1 MGCIRLDIL
10 EQDYKRSEHK
20 MFTIKSSLTKNKTKI
35 NVRSGYL
42 YGFNGKE
49 NDNEVKGAGNSQD
62 YGMRIYDPRLGRFL
76 SVDPIGYDYP
86 WNSPYAF
93 AENEPISNIDL
104 DGLEKKKGNFF
115 DVAKCFNPNKRH
127 KHPNSHV
134 SHFDLQILIRNRH
147 RKTHKVTRKEDI
159 EKKQN
164 SNLPNDKNKQAF
176 EPKESTEPQ
185 GDNGQKKTRDG
196 EVTVPSFFT
205 AYADGDVYK
214 DKNSTEFR
222 GDVGAG
228 TKLMKDVDN
237 VLKTFENKDDAEL
250 VITIGGGSSVS
261 EEVKK
266 ARGES
271 IKKELESKGFK
282 GQISVTTTNDNVP
295 AVQIMGSDG
304 EKKTNT
310 KKE

>member
-1 MGCIRLDIL
+1 MGCLKLTYNENNDTL
-10 EQDYKRSEHK
+10 KVAY
-20 MFTIKSSLTKNKTKI
+20 SSCKENQKYCTGAY
-35 NVRSGYL
+35 R

-49 NDNEVKGAGNSQD
+49 KDDEIKGTGNSQD

-86 WNSPYAF
+86 WNSTYAF

-104 DGLEKKKGNFF
+104 DGLERKKANIC
-115 DVAKCFNPNKRH
+115 DVAKCFDPTKRNKH
-127 KHPNSHV
+127 SNGHV
-134 SHFDLQILIRNRH
+134 SHFDLKLFTRNHH
-147 RKTHKVTRKEDI
+147 RKIHKVTRKEDI

-176 EPKESTEPQ
+176 KEEKESSEPQ
-185 GDNGQKKTRDG
+185 GDNGQKKVRDG

-205 AYADGDVYK
+205 SYADGDVYK

-222 GDVGAG
+222 EDVGAG

-250 VITIGGGSSVS
+250 VITIGGGKDVS
-261 EEVKK
+261 DQVKQ
-266 ARGES
+266 ARGEAL
-271 IKKELESKGFK
+271 KKELQDKGFK
-282 GQISVTTTNDNVP
+282 GKISVGTTNDNVP
-295 AVQIMGSDG
+295 AIQIMGSDG
-304 EKKTNT
+304 DKK
-310 KKE
+310 